1 MLRMFR
7 VTKSIGSVRY
17 NMIGLFRARIYLAIV
32 FILTILLIGV
42 LGYRYIS
49 DFGWLDALYMTIITV
64 TTVGFMEVRPL
75 DDQSKIFTLILIITS
90 VFIFAYA
97 ISVITE
103 YIVSKNSLQLLK
115 NKKVKSKINNL
126 IGHTI
131 VCGYG
136 RNGMQASVRLKTYKR
151 PFVVIERSRE
161 VIEKYENEILF
172 VEGDA
177 NEDSVLLHAG
187 VQRASNLIV
196 TLPDDA
202 ANLFVVL
209 SARQLNK
216 ELFIISRASQMGS
229 QKKLELAGADKV
241 IMPDKIGG
249 DHMASLVVLPDLIT
263 FMDKLSVEGEHTTNL
278 EEVAIEDFGGQDAC
292 NSLRDL
298 DLRRK
303 TGCTIIGYISPDGE
317 YIINPEADLPL
328 QPRSKVIVLGRPEQI
343 QKLNEM
349 FHIG

>member
-1 MLRMFR
+1 
-7 VTKSIGSVRY
+7 
-17 NMIGLFRARIYLAIV
+17 MIRIFSYKLTGLFRSRIYLAIL
-32 FILTILLIGV
+32 FILIILIIGV
-42 LGYRYIS
+42 LGYRFIS
-49 DFGWLDALYMTIITV
+49 DYNWLDALYMTIITV

-75 DDQSKIFTLILIITS
+75 DAESKVFTVFLIISS
-90 VFIFAYA
+90 VFIFAYG

-103 YIVSKNSLQLLK
+103 YILSRNSLQLLK
-115 NKKVKSKINNL
+115 NKRVKNMINSLND
-126 IGHTI
+126 HTI

-136 RNGMQASVRLKTYKR
+136 RNGMQAAVRLKTYNR
-151 PFVVIERSRE
+151 PFVVIERDKE
-161 VIEKYENEILF
+161 IIEKYEGEVLF
-172 VEGDA
+172 LEGDA
-177 NEDSVLLHAG
+177 NEDEVLLAAG
-187 VQRASNLIV
+187 VEKAANLIV

-216 ELFIISRASQMGS
+216 NLFIISRASQVTS

-249 DHMASLVVLPDLIT
+249 DHMASLVVIPDLIT

-278 EEVAIEDFGGQDAC
+278 EEVAIEDFADQVQC

-298 DLRRK
+298 DLRRR
-303 TGCTIIGYISPDGE
+303 TGCTIIGYIAPDGE

>member
-1 MLRMFR
+1 MLKLLRS
-7 VTKSIGSVRY
+7 K
-17 NMIGLFRARIYLAIV
+17 IYLAVV
-32 FILTILLIGV
+32 FIISILFIGV
-42 LGYRYIS
+42 LGYRYIAN
-49 DFGWLDALYMTIITV
+49 FGWLDALYMTIITV
-64 TTVGFMEVRPL
+64 TTVGFREVRPL
-75 DDQSKIFTLILIITS
+75 DADAKLFTVILIIVS

-103 YIVSKNSLQLLK
+103 YIISRNSLQLLK
-115 NKKVKSKINNL
+115 KKKVKSMINSMT
-126 IGHTI
+126 GHTI

-151 PFVVIERSRE
+151 PFVVIENDKQL
-161 VIEKYENEILF
+161 IEKHENDVLF
-172 VEGDA
+172 IEGDA
-177 NEDSVLLHAG
+177 NEDEILLRAG
-187 VQRASNLIV
+187 VKRASNLIV

-209 SARQLNK
+209 SARQLNN
-216 ELFIISRASQMGS
+216 ELFIISRASQLGS
-229 QKKLELAGADKV
+229 HKKLELAGADKV

-278 EEVAIEDFGGQDAC
+278 EEVAIEDFGGPEKC

-303 TGCTIIGYISPDGE
+303 TGCTIIGYITPDGT